1 VRLAKQ
7 LVKLM
12 MRQRWRPVEVAA
24 DGYRL
29 EVRPY
34 HGKIEAG
41 FILWRVG
48 EDGRLQPVISGHTEN
63 GYLLTAEGFRLDLPA
78 ETARAIE
85 RLLQQAPR

>member
-1 VRLAKQ
+1 MKLAKR

-12 MRQRWRPVEVAA
+12 MRRQWRPVEVAA

-41 FILWRVG
+41 FILWRVS

-63 GYLLTAEGFRLDLPA
+63 GYLLTAEGFRLDLPT
-78 ETARAIE
+78 ETARAIG
-85 RLLQQAPR
+85 RLLEQALR